1 MKITKL
7 PHYHVTAAFIHRG
20 KNFLITQRL
29 EKDKF
34 GGLWEFPGG
43 KQEVGETLEECLVR
57 EIFEELN
64 LHITI
69 KKHLFNVEHSYKEA
83 KITLHLFQCQ
93 LDVGIPEC
101 KDVQNW
107 RWVDFSTV
115 KNFEF
120 TAADEDVIKML
131 NEYL

>member
-1 MKITKL
+1 
-7 PHYHVTAAFIHRG
+7 
-20 KNFLITQRL
+20 
-29 EKDKF
+29 
-34 GGLWEFPGG
+34 PGG